1 MNNKGISLLEVILT
15 LSILTI
21 IGSVSVPS
29 YKSIREYQKQLECN
43 EIAVKLKNEIMNYI
57 TRSYSNNAGDYPILA
72 FQKDYYK
79 DSTTVCNITIDR
91 LTMHLN
97 KCILSSGIPVERV
110 AKFYKVYE
118 LNIPDVISEG
128 ETYQAI
134 LHFIDRKDN
143 EFYFYFD
150 FYEEPDEGYD
160 SAFFRSF
167 TYIHPNKKSITL
179 QLS

>member
-1 MNNKGISLLEVILT
+1 
-15 LSILTI
+15 
-21 IGSVSVPS
+21 
-29 YKSIREYQKQLECN
+29 
-43 EIAVKLKNEIMNYI
+43 
-57 TRSYSNNAGDYPILA
+57 
-72 FQKDYYK
+72 
-79 DSTTVCNITIDR
+79 
-91 LTMHLN
+91 MHLN

-160 SAFFRSF
+160 CAFFRSF